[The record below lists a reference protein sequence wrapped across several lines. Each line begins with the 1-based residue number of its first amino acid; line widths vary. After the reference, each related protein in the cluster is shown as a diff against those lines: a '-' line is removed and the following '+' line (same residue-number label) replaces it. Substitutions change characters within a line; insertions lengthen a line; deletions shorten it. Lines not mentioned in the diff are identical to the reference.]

1 MTIQIP
7 QGAKTMQLF
16 DMNIDI
22 PEGKTYIDIDD
33 NFLQNKYNQ
42 FMQNNQQQNNFN
54 SQEELALDGK
64 PMSMYQAPQVSQN
77 EPQEQGV
84 WSKIN
89 KGLEDFNNLIDPKR
103 MISEGLDYL
112 SPRVTSGEEGVRQ
125 KIEDA
130 TNQISGGLLA
140 RNFTSL
146 DNEEQKEI
154 FQIAYDEIK
163 KLGYEPFLEINNG
176 DYKYIGVDKN
186 GKEVEFTPS
195 FRNTLASTKNELA
208 FSVAGGYA
216 GSLAKT
222 AGQTIAKKALNYFA
236 PSAIGA
242 GSGAVSDLHSQ
253 SNNTGIEV
261 SHIDYAKRFG
271 SAAAEDALAGAV
283 VGSAIKGIGKTYKS
297 VGDLISSVKTGA
309 QAGKDMIDG
318 MAVKGG
324 NLGNRV
330 IDKISKTDIP
340 VVGKFTDG
348 GLQNAETI
356 FNNLTKN
363 VENKKQI
370 DELIAK
376 ENPTYLENGKPT
388 IEILKNI
395 VEQGLNKNN
404 PQFIQD
410 SAKRTSAILKNISNS
425 LQGVPTTQR
434 REVLLKAAQAY
445 PEIGSFLDD
454 VLKADKDASISFLNM
469 IKGQDE
475 VFKNKT
481 GLNGEFD
488 YKAWQ
493 KDNHAY
499 ENRINQEYGSAISKL
514 DQLNNG
520 NIVLTSEDLAKLENF
535 KNNNFLEQDVKNN
548 IQSYLDEIKGKEVSA
563 EQIFGLRTAINKQ
576 LNTGNKTYNTKQAY
590 GIVKEILDDALIR
603 NASNKVLAKE
613 ILDNA
618 NKNFALKENFKE
630 SYLGMMKPQETK
642 EGLTDRLVKGLRN
655 INEDKNLENA
665 FKGMNEQERLANETH
680 VMNSLL
686 EKHRIEGVGYDFKSL
701 AKDLEDVNFS
711 SKKIKDAKDVINTY
725 ALIYNNNRDLI
736 MTALASSGK
745 KTNSS
750 IATTIH
756 GVFDRILISG
766 IFARLHALAPFM
778 KSAKEQALR
787 NQILDAIKLAKTNKE
802 VISNLKNIKIADQ
815 EQSRIFKDALD
826 NYIKVDKEQNKIL
839 KDALIKEGVIKGDN
853 FFMDKADPKD
863 NSLRFI
869 GKNDKEYTINKDVRN
884 EWMKTFNLKNIDDE
898 YIPNI
903 PKEAKIALKDREIK
917 LTKGSL
923 LKLIEKDRI
932 KYIPHIKETLESP
945 QAILKDKD
953 DFIFIKNIDNQTYF
967 TSIGKDYETHLTIIS
982 NSPKKQNNIRNKIKN
997 AEVVYYNNARALPTS
1012 RASSETNQVS
1022 FSDKHSTQAKHKE
1035 SLEKYNRNFY
1045 LKHYKDF
1052 IDKSENKKIFFK
1064 YNFGDFLDIKKL
1076 EKSLEKYKESKPQEI
1091 KYKELKRGY
1100 ILDDLLNVDEDVS
1113 YAVVNKDDL
1122 KPSLTRSLSQFRNK
1136 HSNSTISDIR
1146 NSFNEREHFK
1156 ESSNFDGIPTI
1167 TKDGLV
1173 IAGNHRTTAIRDLKG
1188 ENLARY
1194 IKQAKRVYGEDV
1206 FKGFDENKAMIVRIL
1221 DKNDDDTII
1230 RLSKLSND
1238 GRLSDE
1244 SEKLQALGAKYK
1256 EKLLKIENSKINTEK
1271 ELMNFLGSRDILE
1284 SKRALLDH
1292 LMPNIND
1299 ALLSWERRSGGD
1311 TEFSKILN
1319 DNALNLLHLKQ
1330 ALNKNKVFKDNGNN
1344 FFSLFKRAI
1353 ESINQSNVYKNNN
1366 ELYDIIKKYTEPS
1379 LNFEKEF
1386 ISSNKDLQADIL
1398 GFIIK
1403 YNDTLTNPSEAFGN
1417 KIKKAIEFIYDNDS
1431 FSLFN
1436 NIKLSNYDVLN
1447 QMLNIN
1453 ITNSIKYQ
1461 ELLNKAIDNLSDE
1474 KNIIKKLNENI
1485 KNKKS
1490 VKQRLDE
1497 KIQDDKKAREDILK
1511 RYDNFLKENKDN
1523 KLDFLDKMNLNT
1535 IEYNLTR
1542 QMIVNAKESTNKGV
1556 KKDIPSDLRGKIEKE
1571 LNIQPLKEFGENY
1584 TEYYHDGKG
1593 ALQKLLIEKQGQVA
1607 GAFHRKDLGDIDL
1620 VWGEVT
1626 DKIKH
1631 KGYGLAHIIDKHPE
1645 LDLKLISDIV
1655 DKGKLNNQN
1664 NIRYRIEYKNYIIGL
1679 SSEYKKGNKRTFII
1693 TAFERYK
1700 G

>member
-1 MTIQIP
+1 
-7 QGAKTMQLF
+7 
-16 DMNIDI
+16 MNIREFLLEKPQENNIISFLQDGASQSENQNTSEYLSNLKNEVI
-22 PEGKTYIDIDD
+22 NDFYKNKDKYDKEYEKYNFKDQNLTNPMGNISEYKRDLYDYNKNPSMNADDLSNYILDKQSKFNASKPIFADD
-33 NFLQNKYNQ
+33 NEVVRKSNQ
-42 FMQNNQQQNNFN
+42 FMRDLGD
-54 SQEELALDGK
+54 ELQKSGRGRLLQDDDG
-64 PMSMYQAPQVSQN
+64 SYWVQ
-77 EPQEQGV
+77 
-84 WSKIN
+84 
-89 KGLEDFNNLIDPKR
+89 D
-103 MISEGLDYL
+103 
-112 SPRVTSGEEGVRQ
+112 
-125 KIEDA
+125 
-130 TNQISGGLLA
+130 
-140 RNFTSL
+140 
-146 DNEEQKEI
+146 
-154 FQIAYDEIK
+154 
-163 KLGYEPFLEINNG
+163 NNG
-176 DYKYIGVDKN
+176 NYSKVQGSTMGDLYRGLRDNGASMALGTAGAIGGTMLGGGV
-186 GKEVEFTPS
+186 GM
-195 FRNTLASTKNELA
+195 
-208 FSVAGGYA
+208 VAGGA
-216 GSLAKT
+216 LGASL
-222 AGQTIAKKALNYFA
+222 
-236 PSAIGA
+236 GA
-242 GSGAVSDLHSQ
+242 GYDYYGNTKDTNQDMNLKEALMLMGENAGLSLIGDAAFAGVAKGARALK
-253 SNNTGIEV
+253 NT
-261 SHIDYAKRFG
+261 YNMA
-271 SAAAEDALAGAV
+271 
-283 VGSAIKGIGKTYKS
+283 
-297 VGDLISSVKTGA
+297 KTGA

-410 SAKRTSAILKNISNS
+410 SAKRTSAILKNISNA

-499 ENRINQEYGSAISKL
+499 ENRIKQEYGSAISKL
-514 DQLNNG
+514 DELNNG
-520 NIVLTSEDLAKLENF
+520 KIVLTSEDLAKLENF

-563 EQIFGLRTAINKQ
+563 DQIFGLRTAINKQ

-603 NASNKVLAKE
+603 NASDKVLAKE

-750 IATTIH
+750 MATTIH

-766 IFARLHALAPFM
+766 IFARLHALAPFV

-853 FFMDKADPKD
+853 FFMDKADPSKAKSD
-863 NSLRFI
+863 LNVKISVSP
-869 GKNDKEYTINKDVRN
+869 NVRN
-884 EWMKTFNLKNIDDE
+884 LAKLTNDEIIADLEYLANKHNEMFKKPSDVFKLIKEIKENPTFFYKNNRMD
-898 YIPNI
+898 
-903 PKEAKIALKDREIK
+903 IALIAKRLNDNK
-917 LTKGSL
+917 LG
-923 LKLIEKDRI
+923 KL
-932 KYIPHIKETLESP
+932 
-945 QAILKDKD
+945 
-953 DFIFIKNIDNQTYF
+953 
-967 TSIGKDYETHLTIIS
+967 G
-982 NSPKKQNNIRNKIKN
+982 
-997 AEVVYYNNARALPTS
+997 
-1012 RASSETNQVS
+1012 
-1022 FSDKHSTQAKHKE
+1022 
-1035 SLEKYNRNFY
+1035 
-1045 LKHYKDF
+1045 
-1052 IDKSENKKIFFK
+1052 
-1064 YNFGDFLDIKKL
+1064 
-1076 EKSLEKYKESKPQEI
+1076 
-1091 KYKELKRGY
+1091 
-1100 ILDDLLNVDEDVS
+1100 
-1113 YAVVNKDDL
+1113 VNKDTGEVRHITKSRNADKENERIIKRDGKNPL
-1122 KPSLTRSLSQFRNK
+1122 VESPYSTQPVLSKDAEPTANGANALSK
-1136 HSNSTISDIR
+1136 GNNPNSTQTKPKTNLMDDI
-1146 NSFNEREHFK
+1146 
-1156 ESSNFDGIPTI
+1156 
-1167 TKDGLV
+1167 KD
-1173 IAGNHRTTAIRDLKG
+1173 
-1188 ENLARY
+1188 
-1194 IKQAKRVYGEDV
+1194 
-1206 FKGFDENKAMIVRIL
+1206 
-1221 DKNDDDTII
+1221 
-1230 RLSKLSND
+1230 
-1238 GRLSDE
+1238 
-1244 SEKLQALGAKYK
+1244 
-1256 EKLLKIENSKINTEK
+1256 
-1271 ELMNFLGSRDILE
+1271 
-1284 SKRALLDH
+1284 
-1292 LMPNIND
+1292 NI
-1299 ALLSWERRSGGD
+1299 
-1311 TEFSKILN
+1311 
-1319 DNALNLLHLKQ
+1319 
-1330 ALNKNKVFKDNGNN
+1330 KNKE
-1344 FFSLFKRAI
+1344 I
-1353 ESINQSNVYKNNN
+1353 EK
-1366 ELYDIIKKYTEPS
+1366 
-1379 LNFEKEF
+1379 
-1386 ISSNKDLQADIL
+1386 
-1398 GFIIK
+1398 
-1403 YNDTLTNPSEAFGN
+1403 
-1417 KIKKAIEFIYDNDS
+1417 
-1431 FSLFN
+1431 
-1436 NIKLSNYDVLN
+1436 
-1447 QMLNIN
+1447 
-1453 ITNSIKYQ
+1453 
-1461 ELLNKAIDNLSDE
+1461 
-1474 KNIIKKLNENI
+1474 

-1497 KIQDDKKAREDILK
+1497 KIQNDKKASEDILK
-1511 RYDNFLKENKDN
+1511 RYDNFLKENKDYN
-1523 KLDFLDKMNLNT
+1523 FDFLDNMNLNT
-1535 IEYNLTR
+1535 VEYNLTR
-1542 QMIVNAKESTNKGV
+1542 QMIINAKESTNKGV

-1679 SSEYKKGNKRTFII
+1679 SSEYKGNKRTFII

>member
-112 SPRVTSGEEGVRQ
+112 SPKVTSGEEGARQ

-146 DNEEQKEI
+146 DNEEQKQI

-186 GKEVEFTPS
+186 GKEVDFTPS

-216 GSLAKT
+216 GSLAKI
-222 AGQTIAKKALNYFA
+222 AGQTIGKKALNYFA

-242 GSGAVSDLHSQ
+242 GSGAMADLHSQ
-253 SNNTGIEV
+253 SNNTGIEA
-261 SHIDYAKRFG
+261 SYMDYAKRFG

-514 DQLNNG
+514 DELNNG

-853 FFMDKADPKD
+853 FFMDKADPSKAKSDYTAKFNVEKWINNVSGILKDEWVVNLKAMAKKHPEMFKNEADVFKVIKEIKD
-863 NSLRFI
+863 NPTHFFKNYDDEVALIAKPLKDDKVGNIAIKKDS
-869 GKNDKEYTINKDVRN
+869 GKIIHINKTKGKDLERLNRRN
-884 EWMKTFNLKNIDDE
+884 KTMLTGT
-898 YIPNI
+898 PT
-903 PKEAKIALKDREIK
+903 PAT
-917 LTKGSL
+917 TKGSTTNVEGDL
-923 LKLIEKDRI
+923 LQ
-932 KYIPHIKETLESP
+932 HS
-945 QAILKDKD
+945 
-953 DFIFIKNIDNQTYF
+953 FKN
-967 TSIGKDYETHLTIIS
+967 
-982 NSPKKQNNIRNKIKN
+982 
-997 AEVVYYNNARALPTS
+997 
-1012 RASSETNQVS
+1012 
-1022 FSDKHSTQAKHKE
+1022 STQTKPKTN
-1035 SLEKYNRNFY
+1035 LM
-1045 LKHYKDF
+1045 D
-1052 IDKSENKKIFFK
+1052 
-1064 YNFGDFLDIKKL
+1064 DIKK
-1076 EKSLEKYKESKPQEI
+1076 
-1091 KYKELKRGY
+1091 
-1100 ILDDLLNVDEDVS
+1100 
-1113 YAVVNKDDL
+1113 
-1122 KPSLTRSLSQFRNK
+1122 
-1136 HSNSTISDIR
+1136 
-1146 NSFNEREHFK
+1146 
-1156 ESSNFDGIPTI
+1156 
-1167 TKDGLV
+1167 
-1173 IAGNHRTTAIRDLKG
+1173 
-1188 ENLARY
+1188 
-1194 IKQAKRVYGEDV
+1194 
-1206 FKGFDENKAMIVRIL
+1206 
-1221 DKNDDDTII
+1221 
-1230 RLSKLSND
+1230 
-1238 GRLSDE
+1238 
-1244 SEKLQALGAKYK
+1244 
-1256 EKLLKIENSKINTEK
+1256 
-1271 ELMNFLGSRDILE
+1271 
-1284 SKRALLDH
+1284 
-1292 LMPNIND
+1292 
-1299 ALLSWERRSGGD
+1299 
-1311 TEFSKILN
+1311 
-1319 DNALNLLHLKQ
+1319 
-1330 ALNKNKVFKDNGNN
+1330 
-1344 FFSLFKRAI
+1344 
-1353 ESINQSNVYKNNN
+1353 
-1366 ELYDIIKKYTEPS
+1366 
-1379 LNFEKEF
+1379 
-1386 ISSNKDLQADIL
+1386 
-1398 GFIIK
+1398 
-1403 YNDTLTNPSEAFGN
+1403 
-1417 KIKKAIEFIYDNDS
+1417 
-1431 FSLFN
+1431 
-1436 NIKLSNYDVLN
+1436 NIKAKEV
-1447 QMLNIN
+1447 
-1453 ITNSIKYQ
+1453 
-1461 ELLNKAIDNLSDE
+1461 
-1474 KNIIKKLNENI
+1474 KK

-1490 VKQRLDE
+1490 VKQSLDE

-1679 SSEYKKGNKRTFII
+1679 SSEYKGNKRTFII

>member
-1 MTIQIP
+1 
-7 QGAKTMQLF
+7 
-16 DMNIDI
+16 MNIREFLLEKPQENNIISFLQDGASQSENQNTSEYLSNLKNEVI
-22 PEGKTYIDIDD
+22 NDFYKNKDKYDKEYEKYNFKDQNLTNPMGNISEYKRDLYDYNKNPSMNADDLSNYILDKQSKFNASKPIFADD
-33 NFLQNKYNQ
+33 NEVARKSNQ
-42 FMQNNQQQNNFN
+42 FMRDLGD
-54 SQEELALDGK
+54 ELQKSGRGRLLQDDDG
-64 PMSMYQAPQVSQN
+64 SYWVQ
-77 EPQEQGV
+77 
-84 WSKIN
+84 
-89 KGLEDFNNLIDPKR
+89 D
-103 MISEGLDYL
+103 
-112 SPRVTSGEEGVRQ
+112 
-125 KIEDA
+125 
-130 TNQISGGLLA
+130 
-140 RNFTSL
+140 
-146 DNEEQKEI
+146 
-154 FQIAYDEIK
+154 
-163 KLGYEPFLEINNG
+163 NNG
-176 DYKYIGVDKN
+176 NYSKVQGSTMGDLYRGLRDNGASMALGTAGAIGGTMLGGGV
-186 GKEVEFTPS
+186 GM
-195 FRNTLASTKNELA
+195 
-208 FSVAGGYA
+208 VAGGA
-216 GSLAKT
+216 LGASL
-222 AGQTIAKKALNYFA
+222 
-236 PSAIGA
+236 GA
-242 GSGAVSDLHSQ
+242 GYDYYGNTKDTNQDMNLKEALMLMGENAGLSLIGDAAFAGVAKGARALK
-253 SNNTGIEV
+253 NT
-261 SHIDYAKRFG
+261 YNMA
-271 SAAAEDALAGAV
+271 
-283 VGSAIKGIGKTYKS
+283 
-297 VGDLISSVKTGA
+297 KTGA

-330 IDKISKTDIP
+330 IDKITQKDIP
-340 VVGKFTDG
+340 MIGKFTDG

-410 SAKRTSAILKNISNS
+410 SAKRTSAILKSISNS
-425 LQGVPTTQR
+425 LQGMPTTQR

-514 DQLNNG
+514 DELNNG
-520 NIVLTSEDLAKLENF
+520 KIVLTSEDLAKLENF

-642 EGLTDRLVKGLRN
+642 EGLTDRLIKGLRN

-736 MTALASSGK
+736 MTALASSGR

-750 IATTIH
+750 MATTIH

-766 IFARLHALAPFM
+766 VFARLHALAPLM

-787 NQILDAIKLAKTNKE
+787 NQILDALKLAKTNKE

-869 GKNDKEYTINKDVRN
+869 GKNGKEYTINKDVRN

-1022 FSDKHSTQAKHKE
+1022 FSNENSTQAKP
-1035 SLEKYNRNFY
+1035 
-1045 LKHYKDF
+1045 
-1052 IDKSENKKIFFK
+1052 KK
-1064 YNFGDFLDIKKL
+1064 NLMDDIK
-1076 EKSLEKYKESKPQEI
+1076 
-1091 KYKELKRGY
+1091 
-1100 ILDDLLNVDEDVS
+1100 D
-1113 YAVVNKDDL
+1113 
-1122 KPSLTRSLSQFRNK
+1122 
-1136 HSNSTISDIR
+1136 
-1146 NSFNEREHFK
+1146 
-1156 ESSNFDGIPTI
+1156 
-1167 TKDGLV
+1167 
-1173 IAGNHRTTAIRDLKG
+1173 
-1188 ENLARY
+1188 
-1194 IKQAKRVYGEDV
+1194 
-1206 FKGFDENKAMIVRIL
+1206 
-1221 DKNDDDTII
+1221 
-1230 RLSKLSND
+1230 
-1238 GRLSDE
+1238 
-1244 SEKLQALGAKYK
+1244 
-1256 EKLLKIENSKINTEK
+1256 
-1271 ELMNFLGSRDILE
+1271 
-1284 SKRALLDH
+1284 
-1292 LMPNIND
+1292 NI
-1299 ALLSWERRSGGD
+1299 
-1311 TEFSKILN
+1311 
-1319 DNALNLLHLKQ
+1319 
-1330 ALNKNKVFKDNGNN
+1330 KNKE
-1344 FFSLFKRAI
+1344 I
-1353 ESINQSNVYKNNN
+1353 EK
-1366 ELYDIIKKYTEPS
+1366 
-1379 LNFEKEF
+1379 
-1386 ISSNKDLQADIL
+1386 
-1398 GFIIK
+1398 
-1403 YNDTLTNPSEAFGN
+1403 
-1417 KIKKAIEFIYDNDS
+1417 
-1431 FSLFN
+1431 
-1436 NIKLSNYDVLN
+1436 
-1447 QMLNIN
+1447 
-1453 ITNSIKYQ
+1453 
-1461 ELLNKAIDNLSDE
+1461 
-1474 KNIIKKLNENI
+1474 

-1497 KIQDDKKAREDILK
+1497 KIQNDKKASEDILK
-1511 RYDNFLKENKDN
+1511 RYDNFLKENKDYN
-1523 KLDFLDKMNLNT
+1523 FDFLDNMNLNT
-1535 IEYNLTR
+1535 VEYNLTR
-1542 QMIVNAKESTNKGV
+1542 QMIINAKESTNKGV
-1556 KKDIPSDLRGKIEKE
+1556 KKDIPSALRGKIEQE

-1584 TEYYHDGKG
+1584 AEYYHDGARAIK
-1593 ALQKLLIEKQGQVA
+1593 KLLIEKQGQVA

-1620 VWGEVT
+1620 VWG
-1626 DKIKH
+1626 D
-1631 KGYGLAHIIDKHPE
+1631 G
-1645 LDLKLISDIV
+1645 
-1655 DKGKLNNQN
+1655 NF
-1664 NIRYRIEYKNYIIGL
+1664 GL
-1679 SSEYKKGNKRTFII
+1679 SHIVNRREEDFIKQGLNKIEAKNKALNFIKEIENIINNGNVKKGNNRAFIDVKNSRVMVALDYKGKDKKWII
-1693 TAFERYK
+1693 TAYNFY
-1700 G
+1700 

>member
-1 MTIQIP
+1 
-7 QGAKTMQLF
+7 
-16 DMNIDI
+16 MNIREFLLEKPQENNI
-22 PEGKTYIDIDD
+22 IS
-33 NFLQNKYNQ
+33 FLQDGASQSENQNTSEYLASLKNEAINDFYKNKDKYAKEYEKHNIKDQILTNPLGYIGEYKRDLYDYNKNPSMNADDLSDYILDKQSKFNASKPIFTDNNEVARKNNQ
-42 FMQNNQQQNNFN
+42 FMRDLGD
-54 SQEELALDGK
+54 ELQKSGRGRLLQDDDG
-64 PMSMYQAPQVSQN
+64 SYWVQ
-77 EPQEQGV
+77 
-84 WSKIN
+84 
-89 KGLEDFNNLIDPKR
+89 D
-103 MISEGLDYL
+103 
-112 SPRVTSGEEGVRQ
+112 
-125 KIEDA
+125 
-130 TNQISGGLLA
+130 
-140 RNFTSL
+140 
-146 DNEEQKEI
+146 
-154 FQIAYDEIK
+154 
-163 KLGYEPFLEINNG
+163 NNG
-176 DYKYIGVDKN
+176 NYSKVQGSTMGDLYRGLRDNGASMALGTAGAIGGTMLGGGV
-186 GKEVEFTPS
+186 GM
-195 FRNTLASTKNELA
+195 
-208 FSVAGGYA
+208 VAGGA
-216 GSLAKT
+216 LGASL
-222 AGQTIAKKALNYFA
+222 
-236 PSAIGA
+236 GA
-242 GSGAVSDLHSQ
+242 GYDYYGNTKDTNQDMNLKEAIMLMGENAGLSLIGDAAFAGVAKGARALK
-253 SNNTGIEV
+253 NT
-261 SHIDYAKRFG
+261 YNMA
-271 SAAAEDALAGAV
+271 
-283 VGSAIKGIGKTYKS
+283 
-297 VGDLISSVKTGA
+297 KTGA

-802 VISNLKNIKIADQ
+802 VISNLKNIKIADK

-853 FFMDKADPKD
+853 FFMDKADPSKAKSDYTAKFNVEKWINNVSGILKDEWVVNLKAMAKKHPEMFKNEADVFKVIKEIKD
-863 NSLRFI
+863 NPTHFFKNYDDEVALIAKPLKDDKVGNIAIKKDS
-869 GKNDKEYTINKDVRN
+869 GKIIHINKTKGKDLERLNRRN
-884 EWMKTFNLKNIDDE
+884 KAMLTGT
-898 YIPNI
+898 PT
-903 PKEAKIALKDREIK
+903 PAT
-917 LTKGSL
+917 TKGSTTNVEGDL
-923 LKLIEKDRI
+923 LQ
-932 KYIPHIKETLESP
+932 HS
-945 QAILKDKD
+945 
-953 DFIFIKNIDNQTYF
+953 FKN
-967 TSIGKDYETHLTIIS
+967 
-982 NSPKKQNNIRNKIKN
+982 
-997 AEVVYYNNARALPTS
+997 
-1012 RASSETNQVS
+1012 
-1022 FSDKHSTQAKHKE
+1022 STQAKP
-1035 SLEKYNRNFY
+1035 
-1045 LKHYKDF
+1045 
-1052 IDKSENKKIFFK
+1052 KK
-1064 YNFGDFLDIKKL
+1064 NLMEDIK
-1076 EKSLEKYKESKPQEI
+1076 E
-1091 KYKELKRGY
+1091 
-1100 ILDDLLNVDEDVS
+1100 
-1113 YAVVNKDDL
+1113 
-1122 KPSLTRSLSQFRNK
+1122 
-1136 HSNSTISDIR
+1136 
-1146 NSFNEREHFK
+1146 
-1156 ESSNFDGIPTI
+1156 
-1167 TKDGLV
+1167 
-1173 IAGNHRTTAIRDLKG
+1173 
-1188 ENLARY
+1188 
-1194 IKQAKRVYGEDV
+1194 
-1206 FKGFDENKAMIVRIL
+1206 
-1221 DKNDDDTII
+1221 
-1230 RLSKLSND
+1230 
-1238 GRLSDE
+1238 
-1244 SEKLQALGAKYK
+1244 
-1256 EKLLKIENSKINTEK
+1256 
-1271 ELMNFLGSRDILE
+1271 
-1284 SKRALLDH
+1284 
-1292 LMPNIND
+1292 
-1299 ALLSWERRSGGD
+1299 
-1311 TEFSKILN
+1311 
-1319 DNALNLLHLKQ
+1319 
-1330 ALNKNKVFKDNGNN
+1330 
-1344 FFSLFKRAI
+1344 
-1353 ESINQSNVYKNNN
+1353 
-1366 ELYDIIKKYTEPS
+1366 
-1379 LNFEKEF
+1379 
-1386 ISSNKDLQADIL
+1386 
-1398 GFIIK
+1398 
-1403 YNDTLTNPSEAFGN
+1403 
-1417 KIKKAIEFIYDNDS
+1417 
-1431 FSLFN
+1431 
-1436 NIKLSNYDVLN
+1436 NIKAKEV
-1447 QMLNIN
+1447 
-1453 ITNSIKYQ
+1453 
-1461 ELLNKAIDNLSDE
+1461 E
-1474 KNIIKKLNENI
+1474 K

-1497 KIQDDKKAREDILK
+1497 KIQDDKKAREERIK
-1511 RYDNFLKENKDN
+1511 KIKQVIARKQKI
-1523 KLDFLDKMNLNT
+1523 DK
-1535 IEYNLTR
+1535 
-1542 QMIVNAKESTNKGV
+1542 
-1556 KKDIPSDLRGKIEKE
+1556 
-1571 LNIQPLKEFGENY
+1571 
-1584 TEYYHDGKG
+1584 
-1593 ALQKLLIEKQGQVA
+1593 
-1607 GAFHRKDLGDIDL
+1607 
-1620 VWGEVT
+1620 VT
-1626 DKIKH
+1626 DKKNNREIAGKIGTYTLKNLIKL
-1631 KGYGLAHIIDKHPE
+1631 KERSEDK
-1645 LDLKLISDIV
+1645 
-1655 DKGKLNNQN
+1655 
-1664 NIRYRIEYKNYIIGL
+1664 
-1679 SSEYKKGNKRTFII
+1679 
-1693 TAFERYK
+1693 
-1700 G
+1700 

>member
-1 MTIQIP
+1 
-7 QGAKTMQLF
+7 
-16 DMNIDI
+16 MNIREFLLEKPQENNIISFLQDGASQSENQNTSEYLSNLKNEVI
-22 PEGKTYIDIDD
+22 NDFYKNKDKYAKEYEKYNFKDQNLTNPMGNISEYKRDLYDYNKNPSMNADDLSNYILDKQSKFNASKPIFADD
-33 NFLQNKYNQ
+33 NEVVRKSNQ
-42 FMQNNQQQNNFN
+42 FMRDLGD
-54 SQEELALDGK
+54 ELQKSGRGRLLQDDDG
-64 PMSMYQAPQVSQN
+64 SYWVQ
-77 EPQEQGV
+77 
-84 WSKIN
+84 
-89 KGLEDFNNLIDPKR
+89 D
-103 MISEGLDYL
+103 
-112 SPRVTSGEEGVRQ
+112 
-125 KIEDA
+125 
-130 TNQISGGLLA
+130 
-140 RNFTSL
+140 
-146 DNEEQKEI
+146 
-154 FQIAYDEIK
+154 
-163 KLGYEPFLEINNG
+163 NNG
-176 DYKYIGVDKN
+176 NYSKVQGSTMGDLYRGLRDNGASMALGTAGAIGGTMLGGGV
-186 GKEVEFTPS
+186 GM
-195 FRNTLASTKNELA
+195 
-208 FSVAGGYA
+208 VAGGALGASLGTGYDYYGNTKDTNQDMNLKEALMLMGENA
-216 GSLAKT
+216 GLSLIGDAAFAGVAKG
-222 AGQTIAKKALNYFA
+222 ARALK
-236 PSAIGA
+236 
-242 GSGAVSDLHSQ
+242 
-253 SNNTGIEV
+253 NT
-261 SHIDYAKRFG
+261 YNMA
-271 SAAAEDALAGAV
+271 
-283 VGSAIKGIGKTYKS
+283 
-297 VGDLISSVKTGA
+297 KTGA

-330 IDKISKTDIP
+330 IDKITQKDIP
-340 VVGKFTDG
+340 MIGKFTDG

-425 LQGVPTTQR
+425 LQGMPTTQR

-514 DQLNNG
+514 DELNNG
-520 NIVLTSEDLAKLENF
+520 KIVLTSEDLAKLENF

-750 IATTIH
+750 IATTIQ

-853 FFMDKADPKD
+853 FFMDKADPSKAKSDLNVKISVSPNVRNLAKLTNDEIIADLEYLANKHKEMFKKPSDVFKLIKEIKVNPTFFYKNNRIDIALIAKRLNDNKLGKLGVNKNTGEVRHITKVKEKD
-863 NSLRFI
+863 LARLEKVSKKNTKENVGIIQTFIQPGSKNENSLN
-869 GKNDKEYTINKDVRN
+869 G
-884 EWMKTFNLKNIDDE
+884 L
-898 YIPNI
+898 PN
-903 PKEAKIALKDREIK
+903 
-917 LTKGSL
+917 
-923 LKLIEKDRI
+923 
-932 KYIPHIKETLESP
+932 
-945 QAILKDKD
+945 
-953 DFIFIKNIDNQTYF
+953 
-967 TSIGKDYETHLTIIS
+967 IS
-982 NSPKKQNNIRNKIKN
+982 NSTQTKPK
-997 AEVVYYNNARALPTS
+997 
-1012 RASSETNQVS
+1012 TNLM
-1022 FSDKHSTQAKHKE
+1022 D
-1035 SLEKYNRNFY
+1035 
-1045 LKHYKDF
+1045 
-1052 IDKSENKKIFFK
+1052 
-1064 YNFGDFLDIKKL
+1064 DIKK
-1076 EKSLEKYKESKPQEI
+1076 
-1091 KYKELKRGY
+1091 
-1100 ILDDLLNVDEDVS
+1100 
-1113 YAVVNKDDL
+1113 
-1122 KPSLTRSLSQFRNK
+1122 
-1136 HSNSTISDIR
+1136 
-1146 NSFNEREHFK
+1146 
-1156 ESSNFDGIPTI
+1156 
-1167 TKDGLV
+1167 
-1173 IAGNHRTTAIRDLKG
+1173 
-1188 ENLARY
+1188 
-1194 IKQAKRVYGEDV
+1194 
-1206 FKGFDENKAMIVRIL
+1206 
-1221 DKNDDDTII
+1221 
-1230 RLSKLSND
+1230 
-1238 GRLSDE
+1238 
-1244 SEKLQALGAKYK
+1244 
-1256 EKLLKIENSKINTEK
+1256 
-1271 ELMNFLGSRDILE
+1271 
-1284 SKRALLDH
+1284 
-1292 LMPNIND
+1292 
-1299 ALLSWERRSGGD
+1299 
-1311 TEFSKILN
+1311 
-1319 DNALNLLHLKQ
+1319 
-1330 ALNKNKVFKDNGNN
+1330 
-1344 FFSLFKRAI
+1344 
-1353 ESINQSNVYKNNN
+1353 
-1366 ELYDIIKKYTEPS
+1366 
-1379 LNFEKEF
+1379 
-1386 ISSNKDLQADIL
+1386 
-1398 GFIIK
+1398 
-1403 YNDTLTNPSEAFGN
+1403 
-1417 KIKKAIEFIYDNDS
+1417 
-1431 FSLFN
+1431 
-1436 NIKLSNYDVLN
+1436 NIKAKEV
-1447 QMLNIN
+1447 
-1453 ITNSIKYQ
+1453 
-1461 ELLNKAIDNLSDE
+1461 
-1474 KNIIKKLNENI
+1474 KK

-1490 VKQRLDE
+1490 VKQSLDE
-1497 KIQDDKKAREDILK
+1497 KIQNDKKASEDILK
-1511 RYDNFLKENKDN
+1511 RYDNFLKENKDYN
-1523 KLDFLDKMNLNT
+1523 FDFLDNMNLNT
-1535 IEYNLTR
+1535 VEYNLTR
-1542 QMIVNAKESTNKGV
+1542 QMIINAKESTNKGV
-1556 KKDIPSDLRGKIEKE
+1556 KKDIPSALRGKIEKE

-1584 TEYYHDGKG
+1584 AEYYHDGKG

-1679 SSEYKKGNKRTFII
+1679 SSEYKGNKRTFII

>member
-42 FMQNNQQQNNFN
+42 FIQNNQQQNNFN

-112 SPRVTSGEEGVRQ
+112 SPKVTSGEEGARQ

-130 TNQISGGLLA
+130 TNQISGGLLP
-140 RNFTSL
+140 RIFTSPS
-146 DNEEQKEI
+146 NEEQKQI

-186 GKEVEFTPS
+186 GKEVDFTPS

-242 GSGAVSDLHSQ
+242 GSGAMADLHSQ

-309 QAGKDMIDG
+309 RAGKDMIDG

-330 IDKISKTDIP
+330 IDKITQKDIP
-340 VVGKFTDG
+340 MIGKFTDG

-363 VENKKQI
+363 VENKKQL

-376 ENPTYLENGKPT
+376 ENPIYLENGKPT
-388 IEILKNI
+388 IEAIRSM
-395 VEQGLNKNN
+395 VEQGLNQNN

-410 SAKRTSAILKNISNS
+410 SAKRTSAILKNISNA

-434 REVLLKAAQAY
+434 REILLKSAQAY

-454 VLKADKDASISFLNM
+454 VLKADKDASISFLNI
-469 IKGQDE
+469 IKEQDE
-475 VFKNKT
+475 IFKNKT

-493 KDNHAY
+493 KDNHTY
-499 ENRINQEYGSAISKL
+499 ENRINREYGDAIGKL
-514 DQLNNG
+514 DELNNG
-520 NIVLTSEDLAKLENF
+520 KIVLTNEDLAKLEKF

-603 NASNKVLAKE
+603 NASDKTLAKE

-665 FKGMNEQERLANETH
+665 FKGMNKQERLANETH
-680 VMNSLL
+680 TMNALL
-686 EKHRIEGVGYDFKSL
+686 EKHRIEDIGYDFKSL
-701 AKDLEDVNFS
+701 AKDLEDVEFS
-711 SKKIKDAKDVINTY
+711 SQKLKDVKGVINTY

-750 IATTIH
+750 IATTIQ

-766 IFARLHALAPFM
+766 IFARIHALAPFL

-802 VISNLKNIKIADQ
+802 VISNLKNIKIADK

-853 FFMDKADPKD
+853 FFMDKADPSKAKSDLNVKISVSPNVRNLAKLTNDEIIADLEYLANKHNEMFKKPSDVFKLIKEIKENPTFFYKNNRMDIALIAKRLNDNKLGKLGVNKD
-863 NSLRFI
+863 TGEVRHITKVKEKDLARLEKVSKKNTKENVGIIQTFIQPGSKNENSLN
-869 GKNDKEYTINKDVRN
+869 G
-884 EWMKTFNLKNIDDE
+884 L
-898 YIPNI
+898 PNI
-903 PKEAKIALKDREIK
+903 
-917 LTKGSL
+917 
-923 LKLIEKDRI
+923 
-932 KYIPHIKETLESP
+932 
-945 QAILKDKD
+945 
-953 DFIFIKNIDNQTYF
+953 
-967 TSIGKDYETHLTIIS
+967 S
-982 NSPKKQNNIRNKIKN
+982 N
-997 AEVVYYNNARALPTS
+997 
-1012 RASSETNQVS
+1012 
-1022 FSDKHSTQAKHKE
+1022 STQAKP
-1035 SLEKYNRNFY
+1035 
-1045 LKHYKDF
+1045 
-1052 IDKSENKKIFFK
+1052 KK
-1064 YNFGDFLDIKKL
+1064 NLMEDIK
-1076 EKSLEKYKESKPQEI
+1076 
-1091 KYKELKRGY
+1091 
-1100 ILDDLLNVDEDVS
+1100 
-1113 YAVVNKDDL
+1113 
-1122 KPSLTRSLSQFRNK
+1122 
-1136 HSNSTISDIR
+1136 
-1146 NSFNEREHFK
+1146 
-1156 ESSNFDGIPTI
+1156 
-1167 TKDGLV
+1167 
-1173 IAGNHRTTAIRDLKG
+1173 
-1188 ENLARY
+1188 
-1194 IKQAKRVYGEDV
+1194 
-1206 FKGFDENKAMIVRIL
+1206 
-1221 DKNDDDTII
+1221 
-1230 RLSKLSND
+1230 
-1238 GRLSDE
+1238 
-1244 SEKLQALGAKYK
+1244 
-1256 EKLLKIENSKINTEK
+1256 
-1271 ELMNFLGSRDILE
+1271 
-1284 SKRALLDH
+1284 
-1292 LMPNIND
+1292 
-1299 ALLSWERRSGGD
+1299 
-1311 TEFSKILN
+1311 
-1319 DNALNLLHLKQ
+1319 
-1330 ALNKNKVFKDNGNN
+1330 
-1344 FFSLFKRAI
+1344 
-1353 ESINQSNVYKNNN
+1353 
-1366 ELYDIIKKYTEPS
+1366 
-1379 LNFEKEF
+1379 
-1386 ISSNKDLQADIL
+1386 
-1398 GFIIK
+1398 
-1403 YNDTLTNPSEAFGN
+1403 
-1417 KIKKAIEFIYDNDS
+1417 
-1431 FSLFN
+1431 
-1436 NIKLSNYDVLN
+1436 
-1447 QMLNIN
+1447 
-1453 ITNSIKYQ
+1453 
-1461 ELLNKAIDNLSDE
+1461 
-1474 KNIIKKLNENI
+1474 ENI
-1485 KNKKS
+1485 EAKEVEKKNKKS
-1490 VKQRLDE
+1490 VKQKLDK
-1497 KIQDDKKAREDILK
+1497 KIQDDKKASEDILK
-1511 RYDNFLKENKDN
+1511 RYDNFLKENKNN

-1535 IEYNLTR
+1535 VEYNLTR
-1542 QMIVNAKESTNKGV
+1542 QMIINAKESTNKGI
-1556 KKDIPSDLRGKIEKE
+1556 KKDIPSALRGKIEQE

-1620 VWGEVT
+1620 VWG
-1626 DKIKH
+1626 D
-1631 KGYGLAHIIDKHPE
+1631 GNFGLSHIINRREEDFIKQ
-1645 LDLKLISDIV
+1645 
-1655 DKGKLNNQN
+1655 GLNKIEAKNKALNFIKEIENIIN
-1664 NIRYRIEYKNYIIGL
+1664 NGNV
-1679 SSEYKKGNKRTFII
+1679 KKGNNRAFIDIKNSRVMVALDYKGKDKKWII
-1693 TAFERYK
+1693 TAYNFY
-1700 G
+1700 

>member
-1 MTIQIP
+1 
-7 QGAKTMQLF
+7 
-16 DMNIDI
+16 MNIREFLLEKPQENNIISFLQDGASQSENQNTSEYLSNLKNEVI
-22 PEGKTYIDIDD
+22 NDFYKNKDKYDKEYEKYNFKDQNLTNPMGNISEYKRDLYDYNKNPSMNADDLSNYILDKQSKFNASKPIFADD
-33 NFLQNKYNQ
+33 NEVVRKSNQ
-42 FMQNNQQQNNFN
+42 FMRDLGDELQKSGRGRLLQDDDGSYWVQDNNGNYSKVQGSTMGDLYRGLRDNGA
-54 SQEELALDGK
+54 SMALGT
-64 PMSMYQAPQVSQN
+64 A
-77 EPQEQGV
+77 G
-84 WSKIN
+84 
-89 KGLEDFNNLIDPKR
+89 
-103 MISEGLDYL
+103 
-112 SPRVTSGEEGVRQ
+112 
-125 KIEDA
+125 A
-130 TNQISGGLLA
+130 ISG
-140 RNFTSL
+140 TM
-146 DNEEQKEI
+146 
-154 FQIAYDEIK
+154 
-163 KLGYEPFLEINNG
+163 LGG
-176 DYKYIGVDKN
+176 GV
-186 GKEVEFTPS
+186 GM
-195 FRNTLASTKNELA
+195 
-208 FSVAGGYA
+208 VAGGA
-216 GSLAKT
+216 LGASL
-222 AGQTIAKKALNYFA
+222 
-236 PSAIGA
+236 GA
-242 GSGAVSDLHSQ
+242 GYDYYGNTKDTNQDMNLKEALMLMGENAGLSLIGDAAFAGVAKGARALK
-253 SNNTGIEV
+253 NT
-261 SHIDYAKRFG
+261 YNMA
-271 SAAAEDALAGAV
+271 
-283 VGSAIKGIGKTYKS
+283 
-297 VGDLISSVKTGA
+297 KTGA

-330 IDKISKTDIP
+330 IDKITQKDIP
-340 VVGKFTDG
+340 MIGKFTDG

-425 LQGVPTTQR
+425 LQGMPTTQR

-514 DQLNNG
+514 DELNNG
-520 NIVLTSEDLAKLENF
+520 KIVLTSEDLAKLENF
-535 KNNNFLEQDVKNN
+535 KNNNFLDQDVKNN

-576 LNTGNKTYNTKQAY
+576 LSTGNKTYNTKQAY

-603 NASNKVLAKE
+603 NASDKVLAKE

-750 IATTIH
+750 MATTIQS
-756 GVFDRILISG
+756 VFDRILISG
-766 IFARLHALAPFM
+766 IFARLHALAPFV

-853 FFMDKADPKD
+853 FFMDKADPSKAKSDLNVKISVSPNVRNLAKLTNDEIIADLEYLANKHKEMFKKPSDVFKLIKEIKVNPTFFYKNNRIDIALIAKRLNDNKLGKLGVNKNTGEVRHITKVKEKD
-863 NSLRFI
+863 LARLEKVSKKNTKENVGIIQTFIQPGSKNENSLN
-869 GKNDKEYTINKDVRN
+869 G
-884 EWMKTFNLKNIDDE
+884 L
-898 YIPNI
+898 PN
-903 PKEAKIALKDREIK
+903 
-917 LTKGSL
+917 
-923 LKLIEKDRI
+923 
-932 KYIPHIKETLESP
+932 
-945 QAILKDKD
+945 
-953 DFIFIKNIDNQTYF
+953 
-967 TSIGKDYETHLTIIS
+967 IS
-982 NSPKKQNNIRNKIKN
+982 NSTQTKPK
-997 AEVVYYNNARALPTS
+997 
-1012 RASSETNQVS
+1012 TNLM
-1022 FSDKHSTQAKHKE
+1022 D
-1035 SLEKYNRNFY
+1035 
-1045 LKHYKDF
+1045 
-1052 IDKSENKKIFFK
+1052 
-1064 YNFGDFLDIKKL
+1064 DIKK
-1076 EKSLEKYKESKPQEI
+1076 
-1091 KYKELKRGY
+1091 
-1100 ILDDLLNVDEDVS
+1100 
-1113 YAVVNKDDL
+1113 
-1122 KPSLTRSLSQFRNK
+1122 
-1136 HSNSTISDIR
+1136 
-1146 NSFNEREHFK
+1146 
-1156 ESSNFDGIPTI
+1156 
-1167 TKDGLV
+1167 
-1173 IAGNHRTTAIRDLKG
+1173 
-1188 ENLARY
+1188 
-1194 IKQAKRVYGEDV
+1194 
-1206 FKGFDENKAMIVRIL
+1206 
-1221 DKNDDDTII
+1221 
-1230 RLSKLSND
+1230 
-1238 GRLSDE
+1238 
-1244 SEKLQALGAKYK
+1244 
-1256 EKLLKIENSKINTEK
+1256 
-1271 ELMNFLGSRDILE
+1271 
-1284 SKRALLDH
+1284 
-1292 LMPNIND
+1292 
-1299 ALLSWERRSGGD
+1299 
-1311 TEFSKILN
+1311 
-1319 DNALNLLHLKQ
+1319 
-1330 ALNKNKVFKDNGNN
+1330 
-1344 FFSLFKRAI
+1344 
-1353 ESINQSNVYKNNN
+1353 
-1366 ELYDIIKKYTEPS
+1366 
-1379 LNFEKEF
+1379 
-1386 ISSNKDLQADIL
+1386 
-1398 GFIIK
+1398 
-1403 YNDTLTNPSEAFGN
+1403 
-1417 KIKKAIEFIYDNDS
+1417 
-1431 FSLFN
+1431 
-1436 NIKLSNYDVLN
+1436 NIKAKEV
-1447 QMLNIN
+1447 
-1453 ITNSIKYQ
+1453 
-1461 ELLNKAIDNLSDE
+1461 
-1474 KNIIKKLNENI
+1474 KK

-1490 VKQRLDE
+1490 VKQSLDE
-1497 KIQDDKKAREDILK
+1497 KIQNDKKASEDILK
-1511 RYDNFLKENKDN
+1511 RYDNFLKENKDYN
-1523 KLDFLDKMNLNT
+1523 FDFLDNMNLNT
-1535 IEYNLTR
+1535 VEYNLTR
-1542 QMIVNAKESTNKGV
+1542 QMIINAKESTNKGV
-1556 KKDIPSDLRGKIEKE
+1556 KKDIPSALRGKIEKE

-1584 TEYYHDGKG
+1584 AEYYHDGKG

-1679 SSEYKKGNKRTFII
+1679 SSEYKGNKRTFII

>member
-84 WSKIN
+84 WGKIN

-146 DNEEQKEI
+146 DNEEQKQI

-186 GKEVEFTPS
+186 GKEVDFTPS

-242 GSGAVSDLHSQ
+242 GSGAMADLHSQ

-330 IDKISKTDIP
+330 IDKITQKDIP
-340 VVGKFTDG
+340 MIGKFTDG

-410 SAKRTSAILKNISNS
+410 SAKRTSAILKNISNA

-434 REVLLKAAQAY
+434 REILLKSAQAY

-454 VLKADKDASISFLNM
+454 VLKADKDASISFLNI
-469 IKGQDE
+469 IKEQDE

-481 GLNGEFD
+481 RLNGEFD

-493 KDNHAY
+493 KDNSSY
-499 ENRINQEYGSAISKL
+499 KKRINNEYAQAIKSI
-514 DQLNNG
+514 DELNNG
-520 NIVLTSEDLAKLENF
+520 SIRLSKEGLAKIEEF
-535 KNNNFLEQDVKNN
+535 KNNNFLEQDIKTN
-548 IQSYLDEIKGKEVSA
+548 ISSFLEDAIDKDLSA
-563 EQIFGLRTAINKQ
+563 EQIFNLRSAINKQ
-576 LNTGNKTYNTKQAY
+576 LATGNKTYNTKEAY
-590 GIVKEILDDALIR
+590 RLVKDTLDETMIK
-603 NASNKVLAKE
+603 NASDKELAKK
-613 ILDNA
+613 ILEDA
-618 NKNFALKENFKE
+618 NKNYALKENFNN
-630 SYLGMMKPQETK
+630 SYLGKIKDQETP
-642 EGLTDRLVKGLRN
+642 EALAQRIANGARN
-655 INEDKNLENA
+655 INEDKDLKRA
-665 FKGMNEQERLANETH
+665 FEGMNEAERKANEKH
-680 VMNSLL
+680 AFNALL
-686 EKHRIEGVGYDFKSL
+686 AKHRIEDIGYDFKNL
-701 AKDLEDVNFS
+701 AKDMDNVEFVSKDLKYAKEVVNVYA
-711 SKKIKDAKDVINTY
+711 KIY
-725 ALIYNNNRDLI
+725 QNNKDLI

-750 IATTIH
+750 IATTIQ

-766 IFARLHALAPFM
+766 VFARIHALVPFM

-787 NQILDAIKLAKTNKE
+787 NQILDALKLAKTNKE
-802 VISNLKNIKIADQ
+802 VISNLKNIKIADK

-853 FFMDKADPKD
+853 FFMDKADPSKAKSDLNVKISVSPNVRNLAKLTNDEIIADLEYLANKHNEMFKKPSDVFKLIKEIKENPTFFYKNNRMDIALIAKRLNDNKLGKLGVNKDTGEVRHVTKVKEKDLTRLEKVSKKNTKENVGIIQTFIQPGSKND
-863 NSLRFI
+863 NSLN
-869 GKNDKEYTINKDVRN
+869 GLPNNPNSTQTKPKKNLMEDIKE
-884 EWMKTFNLKNIDDE
+884 NI
-898 YIPNI
+898 
-903 PKEAKIALKDREIK
+903 EAKEV
-917 LTKGSL
+917 
-923 LKLIEKDRI
+923 EK
-932 KYIPHIKETLESP
+932 
-945 QAILKDKD
+945 
-953 DFIFIKNIDNQTYF
+953 
-967 TSIGKDYETHLTIIS
+967 
-982 NSPKKQNNIRNKIKN
+982 
-997 AEVVYYNNARALPTS
+997 
-1012 RASSETNQVS
+1012 
-1022 FSDKHSTQAKHKE
+1022 
-1035 SLEKYNRNFY
+1035 
-1045 LKHYKDF
+1045 
-1052 IDKSENKKIFFK
+1052 
-1064 YNFGDFLDIKKL
+1064 
-1076 EKSLEKYKESKPQEI
+1076 
-1091 KYKELKRGY
+1091 
-1100 ILDDLLNVDEDVS
+1100 
-1113 YAVVNKDDL
+1113 
-1122 KPSLTRSLSQFRNK
+1122 
-1136 HSNSTISDIR
+1136 
-1146 NSFNEREHFK
+1146 
-1156 ESSNFDGIPTI
+1156 
-1167 TKDGLV
+1167 
-1173 IAGNHRTTAIRDLKG
+1173 
-1188 ENLARY
+1188 
-1194 IKQAKRVYGEDV
+1194 
-1206 FKGFDENKAMIVRIL
+1206 
-1221 DKNDDDTII
+1221 
-1230 RLSKLSND
+1230 
-1238 GRLSDE
+1238 
-1244 SEKLQALGAKYK
+1244 
-1256 EKLLKIENSKINTEK
+1256 
-1271 ELMNFLGSRDILE
+1271 
-1284 SKRALLDH
+1284 
-1292 LMPNIND
+1292 
-1299 ALLSWERRSGGD
+1299 
-1311 TEFSKILN
+1311 
-1319 DNALNLLHLKQ
+1319 
-1330 ALNKNKVFKDNGNN
+1330 
-1344 FFSLFKRAI
+1344 
-1353 ESINQSNVYKNNN
+1353 
-1366 ELYDIIKKYTEPS
+1366 
-1379 LNFEKEF
+1379 
-1386 ISSNKDLQADIL
+1386 
-1398 GFIIK
+1398 
-1403 YNDTLTNPSEAFGN
+1403 
-1417 KIKKAIEFIYDNDS
+1417 
-1431 FSLFN
+1431 
-1436 NIKLSNYDVLN
+1436 
-1447 QMLNIN
+1447 
-1453 ITNSIKYQ
+1453 
-1461 ELLNKAIDNLSDE
+1461 
-1474 KNIIKKLNENI
+1474 

-1490 VKQRLDE
+1490 VKQSLDE
-1497 KIQDDKKAREDILK
+1497 KIQNDKKARK
-1511 RYDNFLKENKDN
+1511 QR
-1523 KLDFLDKMNLNT
+1523 
-1535 IEYNLTR
+1535 
-1542 QMIVNAKESTNKGV
+1542 
-1556 KKDIPSDLRGKIEKE
+1556 IEK
-1571 LNIQPLKEFGENY
+1571 IKQVIARK
-1584 TEYYHDGKG
+1584 
-1593 ALQKLLIEKQGQVA
+1593 QK
-1607 GAFHRKDLGDIDL
+1607 IDK
-1620 VWGEVT
+1620 VT
-1626 DKIKH
+1626 DKKNNREIAGKIGTYTLKNLIKL
-1631 KGYGLAHIIDKHPE
+1631 KERSEDK
-1645 LDLKLISDIV
+1645 
-1655 DKGKLNNQN
+1655 
-1664 NIRYRIEYKNYIIGL
+1664 
-1679 SSEYKKGNKRTFII
+1679 
-1693 TAFERYK
+1693 
-1700 G
+1700 

>member
-1 MTIQIP
+1 
-7 QGAKTMQLF
+7 
-16 DMNIDI
+16 MNIREFLLEKPQENNIISFLQDGASQSENQNTSEYLASLKNEAI
-22 PEGKTYIDIDD
+22 NDFYKNKDKYAKEYEKYNIKDQNLTNPLGYIGEYKRDLYDYNKNPSMNADDLSNYILDKQSKFNASKPIFADD
-33 NFLQNKYNQ
+33 NEVVRKSNQ
-42 FMQNNQQQNNFN
+42 FMGDLGD
-54 SQEELALDGK
+54 ELQKSGRGRLLQDDDG
-64 PMSMYQAPQVSQN
+64 SYWVQ
-77 EPQEQGV
+77 
-84 WSKIN
+84 
-89 KGLEDFNNLIDPKR
+89 D
-103 MISEGLDYL
+103 
-112 SPRVTSGEEGVRQ
+112 
-125 KIEDA
+125 
-130 TNQISGGLLA
+130 
-140 RNFTSL
+140 
-146 DNEEQKEI
+146 
-154 FQIAYDEIK
+154 
-163 KLGYEPFLEINNG
+163 NNG
-176 DYKYIGVDKN
+176 NYSKVQGSTMGDLYRGLRDNGASMALGTAGAIGGTMLGGGV
-186 GKEVEFTPS
+186 GM
-195 FRNTLASTKNELA
+195 
-208 FSVAGGYA
+208 VAGGA
-216 GSLAKT
+216 LGASL
-222 AGQTIAKKALNYFA
+222 
-236 PSAIGA
+236 GA
-242 GSGAVSDLHSQ
+242 GYDYYGNTKDTNQDMNLKEALMLMGENAGLSLIGDAAFAGVAKGARALK
-253 SNNTGIEV
+253 NT
-261 SHIDYAKRFG
+261 YNMA
-271 SAAAEDALAGAV
+271 
-283 VGSAIKGIGKTYKS
+283 
-297 VGDLISSVKTGA
+297 KTGA

-330 IDKISKTDIP
+330 IDKITQKDIP
-340 VVGKFTDG
+340 MIGKFTDG

-410 SAKRTSAILKNISNS
+410 SAKRTSTILKNISNS
-425 LQGVPTTQR
+425 LQGMPTTHR

-499 ENRINQEYGSAISKL
+499 ENRIKQEYGSAISKL
-514 DQLNNG
+514 DELNNG
-520 NIVLTSEDLAKLENF
+520 KIVLTSEDLAKLENF

-603 NASNKVLAKE
+603 NASDKVLAKE

-630 SYLGMMKPQETK
+630 SYLGIMKSQETK

-680 VMNSLL
+680 AMNSLL

-711 SKKIKDAKDVINTY
+711 SKKIKDAKDVINAY

-750 IATTIH
+750 MATTIQ

-766 IFARLHALAPFM
+766 IFARLHALAPFV

-869 GKNDKEYTINKDVRN
+869 GKNGKEYTINKDVRN

-982 NSPKKQNNIRNKIKN
+982 NSPKKQNNIKNKMKN

-1012 RASSETNQVS
+1012 RASSETKQVS
-1022 FSDKHSTQAKHKE
+1022 FSNENSTQAKP
-1035 SLEKYNRNFY
+1035 
-1045 LKHYKDF
+1045 
-1052 IDKSENKKIFFK
+1052 KK
-1064 YNFGDFLDIKKL
+1064 NLMDDIK
-1076 EKSLEKYKESKPQEI
+1076 
-1091 KYKELKRGY
+1091 
-1100 ILDDLLNVDEDVS
+1100 
-1113 YAVVNKDDL
+1113 
-1122 KPSLTRSLSQFRNK
+1122 
-1136 HSNSTISDIR
+1136 
-1146 NSFNEREHFK
+1146 
-1156 ESSNFDGIPTI
+1156 
-1167 TKDGLV
+1167 
-1173 IAGNHRTTAIRDLKG
+1173 
-1188 ENLARY
+1188 EN
-1194 IKQAKRVYGEDV
+1194 I
-1206 FKGFDENKAMIVRIL
+1206 
-1221 DKNDDDTII
+1221 
-1230 RLSKLSND
+1230 
-1238 GRLSDE
+1238 
-1244 SEKLQALGAKYK
+1244 
-1256 EKLLKIENSKINTEK
+1256 
-1271 ELMNFLGSRDILE
+1271 
-1284 SKRALLDH
+1284 
-1292 LMPNIND
+1292 
-1299 ALLSWERRSGGD
+1299 
-1311 TEFSKILN
+1311 
-1319 DNALNLLHLKQ
+1319 
-1330 ALNKNKVFKDNGNN
+1330 KNKEV
-1344 FFSLFKRAI
+1344 
-1353 ESINQSNVYKNNN
+1353 
-1366 ELYDIIKKYTEPS
+1366 KK
-1379 LNFEKEF
+1379 
-1386 ISSNKDLQADIL
+1386 
-1398 GFIIK
+1398 
-1403 YNDTLTNPSEAFGN
+1403 
-1417 KIKKAIEFIYDNDS
+1417 
-1431 FSLFN
+1431 
-1436 NIKLSNYDVLN
+1436 
-1447 QMLNIN
+1447 
-1453 ITNSIKYQ
+1453 
-1461 ELLNKAIDNLSDE
+1461 
-1474 KNIIKKLNENI
+1474 

-1497 KIQDDKKAREDILK
+1497 KIQNDKKASEDILK
-1511 RYDNFLKENKDN
+1511 RYDNFLKENKDYN
-1523 KLDFLDKMNLNT
+1523 LDFLDNMNLNT
-1535 IEYNLTR
+1535 VEYNLTR
-1542 QMIVNAKESTNKGV
+1542 QMIINAKESTNKGV
-1556 KKDIPSDLRGKIEKE
+1556 KKDIPSALRGKIEQE

-1584 TEYYHDGKG
+1584 AEYYHDGKG
-1593 ALQKLLIEKQGQVA
+1593 ALQKLLIEEQGQVA

-1645 LDLKLISDIV
+1645 LDLKLIRDIV

-1679 SSEYKKGNKRTFII
+1679 SSEYKGNKRTFII

>member
-130 TNQISGGLLA
+130 TNQVSGGLLP
-140 RNFTSL
+140 RIFTSPS
-146 DNEEQKEI
+146 NEEQKQI

-186 GKEVEFTPS
+186 GKEVDFTPS

-253 SNNTGIEV
+253 SNNTGIEA
-261 SHIDYAKRFG
+261 SYIDYAKRFG

-330 IDKISKTDIP
+330 IDKITQKDIP
-340 VVGKFTDG
+340 MIGKFTDG

-363 VENKKQI
+363 VENKKQL

-376 ENPTYLENGKPT
+376 ENPIYLENGKPT
-388 IEILKNI
+388 IEAIRSM
-395 VEQGLNKNN
+395 VEQGLNQNN

-410 SAKRTSAILKNISNS
+410 SAKRTSAILKNISNA

-434 REVLLKAAQAY
+434 REILLKSAQAY

-454 VLKADKDASISFLNM
+454 VLKADKDASISFLNI
-469 IKGQDE
+469 IKEQDE
-475 VFKNKT
+475 IFKNKT

-493 KDNHAY
+493 KDNHTY
-499 ENRINQEYGSAISKL
+499 ENRINREYGDAIGKL
-514 DQLNNG
+514 DELNNG
-520 NIVLTSEDLAKLENF
+520 KIVLTNEDLAKLEKF

-603 NASNKVLAKE
+603 NASDKTLAKE

-665 FKGMNEQERLANETH
+665 FKGMNKQERLANETH
-680 VMNSLL
+680 TMNALL
-686 EKHRIEGVGYDFKSL
+686 EKHRIEDIGYDFKSL
-701 AKDLEDVNFS
+701 AKDLEDVEFS
-711 SKKIKDAKDVINTY
+711 SQKLKDVKGVINTY

-750 IATTIH
+750 IATTIQ

-766 IFARLHALAPFM
+766 IFARIHALAPFL

-802 VISNLKNIKIADQ
+802 VISNLKNIKIADK

-853 FFMDKADPKD
+853 FFMDKADPSKAKSDLNVKISVSPNVRNLAKLTNDEIIADLEYLANKHNEMFKKPSDVFKLIKEIKENPTFFYKNNRMDIALIAKRLNDNKLGKLGVNKD
-863 NSLRFI
+863 TGEVRHITKVKEKDLARLEKVSKKNTKENVGIIQTFIQPGSKNENSLN
-869 GKNDKEYTINKDVRN
+869 G
-884 EWMKTFNLKNIDDE
+884 L
-898 YIPNI
+898 PNI
-903 PKEAKIALKDREIK
+903 
-917 LTKGSL
+917 
-923 LKLIEKDRI
+923 
-932 KYIPHIKETLESP
+932 
-945 QAILKDKD
+945 
-953 DFIFIKNIDNQTYF
+953 
-967 TSIGKDYETHLTIIS
+967 S
-982 NSPKKQNNIRNKIKN
+982 N
-997 AEVVYYNNARALPTS
+997 
-1012 RASSETNQVS
+1012 
-1022 FSDKHSTQAKHKE
+1022 STQAKP
-1035 SLEKYNRNFY
+1035 
-1045 LKHYKDF
+1045 
-1052 IDKSENKKIFFK
+1052 KK
-1064 YNFGDFLDIKKL
+1064 NLMDDIK
-1076 EKSLEKYKESKPQEI
+1076 
-1091 KYKELKRGY
+1091 
-1100 ILDDLLNVDEDVS
+1100 D
-1113 YAVVNKDDL
+1113 
-1122 KPSLTRSLSQFRNK
+1122 
-1136 HSNSTISDIR
+1136 
-1146 NSFNEREHFK
+1146 
-1156 ESSNFDGIPTI
+1156 
-1167 TKDGLV
+1167 
-1173 IAGNHRTTAIRDLKG
+1173 
-1188 ENLARY
+1188 
-1194 IKQAKRVYGEDV
+1194 
-1206 FKGFDENKAMIVRIL
+1206 
-1221 DKNDDDTII
+1221 
-1230 RLSKLSND
+1230 
-1238 GRLSDE
+1238 
-1244 SEKLQALGAKYK
+1244 
-1256 EKLLKIENSKINTEK
+1256 
-1271 ELMNFLGSRDILE
+1271 
-1284 SKRALLDH
+1284 
-1292 LMPNIND
+1292 NI
-1299 ALLSWERRSGGD
+1299 
-1311 TEFSKILN
+1311 
-1319 DNALNLLHLKQ
+1319 
-1330 ALNKNKVFKDNGNN
+1330 KNKE
-1344 FFSLFKRAI
+1344 I
-1353 ESINQSNVYKNNN
+1353 EK
-1366 ELYDIIKKYTEPS
+1366 
-1379 LNFEKEF
+1379 
-1386 ISSNKDLQADIL
+1386 
-1398 GFIIK
+1398 
-1403 YNDTLTNPSEAFGN
+1403 
-1417 KIKKAIEFIYDNDS
+1417 
-1431 FSLFN
+1431 
-1436 NIKLSNYDVLN
+1436 
-1447 QMLNIN
+1447 
-1453 ITNSIKYQ
+1453 
-1461 ELLNKAIDNLSDE
+1461 
-1474 KNIIKKLNENI
+1474 

-1497 KIQDDKKAREDILK
+1497 KIQNDKKASEDILK

-1535 IEYNLTR
+1535 LEYNLTR
-1542 QMIVNAKESTNKGV
+1542 QMIINAKESTNKGV
-1556 KKDIPSDLRGKIEKE
+1556 KKDIPSALRGKIEQE

-1584 TEYYHDGKG
+1584 AEYYHDGKG

-1620 VWGEVT
+1620 VWG
-1626 DKIKH
+1626 D
-1631 KGYGLAHIIDKHPE
+1631 G
-1645 LDLKLISDIV
+1645 
-1655 DKGKLNNQN
+1655 NF
-1664 NIRYRIEYKNYIIGL
+1664 GL
-1679 SSEYKKGNKRTFII
+1679 SHIVNRREEDFIKQGLNKIEAKNKALNFIKEIENIINNGNVKKGNNRAFIDVKNSRVMVALDYKGKDKKWII
-1693 TAFERYK
+1693 TAYNFY
-1700 G
+1700 

>member
-1 MTIQIP
+1 
-7 QGAKTMQLF
+7 
-16 DMNIDI
+16 MNIREFLLEKPQENNIISFLQDGASQSESQNTSEYLSNLKNEAI
-22 PEGKTYIDIDD
+22 NDFYKNKDKYAKEYEKYNFKDQNLTNPLGYIGEYKRDLYDYNKNPSMNADDLSDYILDKQSKFNSSKPIFADD
-33 NFLQNKYNQ
+33 NEVVRKSNQ
-42 FMQNNQQQNNFN
+42 FMRDLGD
-54 SQEELALDGK
+54 ELQKSGRGRLLQDDDG
-64 PMSMYQAPQVSQN
+64 SYWVQ
-77 EPQEQGV
+77 
-84 WSKIN
+84 
-89 KGLEDFNNLIDPKR
+89 D
-103 MISEGLDYL
+103 
-112 SPRVTSGEEGVRQ
+112 
-125 KIEDA
+125 
-130 TNQISGGLLA
+130 
-140 RNFTSL
+140 
-146 DNEEQKEI
+146 
-154 FQIAYDEIK
+154 
-163 KLGYEPFLEINNG
+163 NNG
-176 DYKYIGVDKN
+176 NYSKVQGSTMGNLYRGIRDNGTSVALGTAGAIG
-186 GKEVEFTPS
+186 GTMLGGGFGM
-195 FRNTLASTKNELA
+195 
-208 FSVAGGYA
+208 VAGGA
-216 GSLAKT
+216 LGASL
-222 AGQTIAKKALNYFA
+222 
-236 PSAIGA
+236 GA
-242 GSGAVSDLHSQ
+242 GYDYYGNTKDTNQDMNLKEALMLMGENAGLSLIGDAAFAGVAKGARALK
-253 SNNTGIEV
+253 NT
-261 SHIDYAKRFG
+261 YNMA
-271 SAAAEDALAGAV
+271 
-283 VGSAIKGIGKTYKS
+283 
-297 VGDLISSVKTGA
+297 KTGA
-309 QAGKDMIDG
+309 RAGKDMIDG

-330 IDKISKTDIP
+330 IDKITQKDIP
-340 VVGKFTDG
+340 MIGKFTDG

-388 IEILKNI
+388 IEILKNF

-410 SAKRTSAILKNISNS
+410 GAKRTSAILKNISNA

-454 VLKADKDASISFLNM
+454 VLKADRDASISFLNM

-481 GLNGEFD
+481 GLKGEFD

-499 ENRINQEYGSAISKL
+499 ENRIKQEYGSAISKL
-514 DQLNNG
+514 DELNNG
-520 NIVLTSEDLAKLENF
+520 KIVLTSEDLAKLENF

-590 GIVKEILDDALIR
+590 RIVKEILDDALIR
-603 NASNKVLAKE
+603 NASDKVLAKE

-642 EGLTDRLVKGLRN
+642 EGLTHRLVKGLRN

-680 VMNSLL
+680 TMNALL

-701 AKDLEDVNFS
+701 AKDLEDVEFS
-711 SKKIKDAKDVINTY
+711 SKKIKDAKDVISTY

-750 IATTIH
+750 IATTIQ

-766 IFARLHALAPFM
+766 IFARLHALAPFV

-869 GKNDKEYTINKDVRN
+869 GKNGKEYTINKDVRN

-982 NSPKKQNNIRNKIKN
+982 NSPKKQNNIKNKMKN

-1012 RASSETNQVS
+1012 RASSETKQVS
-1022 FSDKHSTQAKHKE
+1022 FSNENSTQTKPKTN
-1035 SLEKYNRNFY
+1035 LM
-1045 LKHYKDF
+1045 D
-1052 IDKSENKKIFFK
+1052 
-1064 YNFGDFLDIKKL
+1064 DIK
-1076 EKSLEKYKESKPQEI
+1076 E
-1091 KYKELKRGY
+1091 
-1100 ILDDLLNVDEDVS
+1100 
-1113 YAVVNKDDL
+1113 
-1122 KPSLTRSLSQFRNK
+1122 
-1136 HSNSTISDIR
+1136 
-1146 NSFNEREHFK
+1146 
-1156 ESSNFDGIPTI
+1156 
-1167 TKDGLV
+1167 
-1173 IAGNHRTTAIRDLKG
+1173 
-1188 ENLARY
+1188 
-1194 IKQAKRVYGEDV
+1194 
-1206 FKGFDENKAMIVRIL
+1206 
-1221 DKNDDDTII
+1221 
-1230 RLSKLSND
+1230 
-1238 GRLSDE
+1238 
-1244 SEKLQALGAKYK
+1244 
-1256 EKLLKIENSKINTEK
+1256 
-1271 ELMNFLGSRDILE
+1271 
-1284 SKRALLDH
+1284 
-1292 LMPNIND
+1292 
-1299 ALLSWERRSGGD
+1299 
-1311 TEFSKILN
+1311 
-1319 DNALNLLHLKQ
+1319 
-1330 ALNKNKVFKDNGNN
+1330 
-1344 FFSLFKRAI
+1344 
-1353 ESINQSNVYKNNN
+1353 
-1366 ELYDIIKKYTEPS
+1366 
-1379 LNFEKEF
+1379 
-1386 ISSNKDLQADIL
+1386 
-1398 GFIIK
+1398 
-1403 YNDTLTNPSEAFGN
+1403 
-1417 KIKKAIEFIYDNDS
+1417 
-1431 FSLFN
+1431 
-1436 NIKLSNYDVLN
+1436 NIKTKEV
-1447 QMLNIN
+1447 
-1453 ITNSIKYQ
+1453 
-1461 ELLNKAIDNLSDE
+1461 E
-1474 KNIIKKLNENI
+1474 K

-1490 VKQRLDE
+1490 VKQSLDE
-1497 KIQDDKKAREDILK
+1497 KIQNDKKASEDILK
-1511 RYDNFLKENKDN
+1511 RYDNFLKENKDYN
-1523 KLDFLDKMNLNT
+1523 FDFLDNMNLNT
-1535 IEYNLTR
+1535 VEYNLTR
-1542 QMIVNAKESTNKGV
+1542 QMIINAKEGTNKGV
-1556 KKDIPSDLRGKIEKE
+1556 KKDIPSALRGKIEKE

-1584 TEYYHDGKG
+1584 AEYYHDGKG

-1679 SSEYKKGNKRTFII
+1679 SSEYKGNKRTFII